1 MIILYEFTMKNLA
14 RIAFS
19 IFLLVAL
26 VYFSSIYYFHSSY
39 PQTKWN
45 WTQIDAN
52 EVSFPKNFIWGTAT
66 AAHQIEG
73 NNENTN
79 WGEWEKQPGKI
90 KNGSNA
96 VKAVDGWNR
105 AKDDVK
111 LMKDLGVNSYRF
123 SLAWNKI
130 EPEKGKI
137 NDDALK
143 HYDDLINELKA
154 NNIEPMI
161 TLHHFTHPIW
171 FEQLGAFEKEENI
184 KHFVEFSKLVFA
196 RYNNRVKF
204 WVTLNEPNVFVT
216 SAYFNTVFPPGSS
229 NSKLGGEVL
238 KNMLKAH
245 VEVYRVLKSEPFAV
259 ANGLRQNSNITNSKV
274 KPSATADGSDIQI
287 GLATSIFQFEPYRRW
302 HLGDWA
308 IARSSDAI
316 FNETILGF
324 FRTGTLSYSVPLDTS
339 FVYTDLDAPNT
350 LDFIGVNYY
359 SHFAYKFDFDFKKA
373 TQSIAVEGEEMTDMP
388 YTIYTEG
395 IYRAIEDAAKLKKPI
410 IITENGIA
418 DSKDDRRGK
427 YIKQSLYAVSKAIKD
442 GYDVRGY
449 YYWSLMDNFEWAE
462 GYTQKFGLY
471 EVDLQTQERKL
482 REGSKAFVDA
492 IKSSSEKNK

>member
-1 MIILYEFTMKNLA
+1 MKRLLKVFISLLVTVAIAYVAGILY
-14 RIAFS
+14 
-19 IFLLVAL
+19 
-26 VYFSSIYYFHSSY
+26 FHVTH
-39 PQTKWN
+39 PQTKWD
-45 WTQIDAN
+45 WTKIDAN
-52 EVSFPKNFIWGTAT
+52 DVSFPKDFIWGTAT

-79 WGEWEKQPGKI
+79 WGEWDKDSTHI
-90 KNGSNA
+90 KDKSNA
-96 VKAVDGWNR
+96 KVAVDGWNR

-130 EPEKGKI
+130 EPEHG
-137 NDDALK
+137 NVNEDALK

-184 KHFVEFSKLVFA
+184 KYFVEFSKLVFA
-196 RYNNRVKF
+196 RYQDRVKF

-216 SAYFNTVFPPGSS
+216 SAYFNTVFPPGKSD
-229 NSKLGGEVL
+229 SKLGGEVL

-245 VEVYRVLKSEPFAV
+245 VQVYQELKKID
-259 ANGLRQNSNITNSKV
+259 NSS
-274 KPSATADGSDIQI
+274 QI

-324 FRTGTLSYSVPLDTS
+324 FRTGTLNFSVPLDTN

-350 LDFIGVNYY
+350 LDFVGVNYY

-373 TQSIAVEGEEMTDMP
+373 TQSIAVPDEEPTDMP

-418 DSKDDRRGK
+418 DAKDDRRGK

-482 REGSKAFVDA
+482 REGSKVFVET
-492 IKSSSEKNK
+492 ISRSR

>member
-1 MIILYEFTMKNLA
+1 MKTIFKIILSFLV
-14 RIAFS
+14 IAA
-19 IFLLVAL
+19 IA
-26 VYFSSIYYFHSSY
+26 YFAAILYFHFTY
-39 PQTKWN
+39 PQDSWD
-45 WTQIDAN
+45 WSQIDTN
-52 EVSFPKNFIWGTAT
+52 NVNFPKNFIWGTAT

-79 WGEWEKQPGKI
+79 WGEWEKDSAHIKDKSNSKI
-90 KNGSNA
+90 
-96 VKAVDGWNR
+96 AVDGWNLY
-105 AKDDVK
+105 KDDVK
-111 LMKDLGVNSYRF
+111 LMKNLGVNSYRF

-130 EPEKGKI
+130 EPEHGKI
-137 NDDALK
+137 NEAALQ
-143 HYDDLINELKA
+143 HYDDLINELKV

-184 KHFVEFSKLVFA
+184 RYFVEFSKLVFN
-196 RYNNRVKF
+196 RYSDRVKF

-216 SAYFNTVFPPGSS
+216 SAYFNTVFPPGNS
-229 NSKLGGEVL
+229 NAKLGGEVL

-245 VEVYRVLKSEPFAV
+245 VQVYKALKGQEIRDEGQV
-259 ANGLRQNSNITNSKV
+259 
-274 KPSATADGSDIQI
+274 QI
-287 GLATSIFQFEPYRRW
+287 GLATSIFQFEPMRRW

-324 FRTGTLSYSVPLDTS
+324 FRTGTMNFNVPLDTS
-339 FVYTDLDAPNT
+339 FVYTDLDAPKT
-350 LDFIGVNYY
+350 LDFIGINYY

-373 TQSIAVEGEEMTDMP
+373 TQSLAVEGEEPTDMP

-395 IYRAIEDAAKLKKPI
+395 IYRAIRDVSTLKKPI

-418 DSKDDRRGK
+418 DAKDDRRGN
-427 YIKQSLYAVSKAIKD
+427 YIKKSLYAVSKAIED
-442 GYDVRGY
+442 GYNVRGY

-471 EVDLQTQERKL
+471 EVNLQTQERKL
-482 REGSKAFVDA
+482 REGSKAFIEIID
-492 IKSSSEKNK
+492 KSK

>member
-1 MIILYEFTMKNLA
+1 MKTFIKLV
-14 RIAFS
+14 IS
-19 IFLLVAL
+19 LLVIAAIA
-26 VYFSSIYYFHSSY
+26 YISGIAYFHFTY
-39 PQTKWN
+39 PQTKWD
-45 WTQIDAN
+45 WSQINVSD
-52 EVSFPKNFIWGTAT
+52 VSFPKDFIWGTAT

-79 WGEWEKQPGKI
+79 WGEWEKQPRKI
-90 KNGSNA
+90 KDGSNA

-130 EPEKGKI
+130 EPVHGKI
-137 NDDALK
+137 NEDALQ
-143 HYDDLINELKA
+143 HYDDLINELKT

-161 TLHHFTHPIW
+161 TLHHFTHPLW

-184 KHFVEFSKLVFA
+184 KYFVEFSKLVFN
-196 RYNNRVKF
+196 RYRNRVKF

-216 SAYFNTVFPPGSS
+216 SAYFNTQFPPGNS

-245 VEVYRVLKSEPFAV
+245 VEVYQALKNDRFSV
-259 ANGLRQNSNITNSKV
+259 
-274 KPSATADGSDIQI
+274 ADGQETKDQKPKTEVQI
-287 GLATSIFQFEPYRRW
+287 GLAASIFQFEPMRRW

-308 IARSSDAI
+308 IARTSSNI
-316 FNETILGF
+316 FNETVLGF
-324 FRTGTLSYSVPLDTS
+324 FRTGTMNFSVPLDTS
-339 FVYTDLDAPNT
+339 LVYTDSDAPQT
-350 LDFIGVNYY
+350 LDFIGINYY

-373 TQSIAVEGEEMTDMP
+373 TNSLPVPNEEMTDMP

-418 DSKDDRRGK
+418 DAKDDRRGN
-427 YIKQSLYAVSKAIKD
+427 YINSSLYAVSKAIKD
-442 GYDVRGY
+442 GYDIRGY
-449 YYWSLMDNFEWAE
+449 YYWSLIDNFEWAE

-471 EVDLQTQERKL
+471 EVDLQTNERKL
-482 REGSKAFVDA
+482 REGSKAFVE
-492 IKSSSEKNK
+492 IINKNR

>member
-1 MIILYEFTMKNLA
+1 MKKLLKIIGSLLIFFSLLYFA
-14 RIAFS
+14 AIA
-19 IFLLVAL
+19 
-26 VYFSSIYYFHSSY
+26 YFHFSY
-39 PQTKWN
+39 PQTKWD
-45 WTQIDAN
+45 WSKIDTN

-79 WGEWEKQPGKI
+79 WGEWEKIAGKI
-90 KNGSNA
+90 KDGSNA
-96 VKAVDGWNR
+96 IKAVDGWNR

-137 NDDALK
+137 NENALK

-154 NNIEPMI
+154 NYIEPMI
-161 TLHHFTHPIW
+161 TLHHFTHPRW

-184 KHFVEFSKLVFA
+184 KYFVEFSKLVFA
-196 RYNNRVKF
+196 RYNDQVKF

-216 SAYFNTVFPPGSS
+216 SAYFNTVFPPGNS
-229 NSKLGGEVL
+229 NAKIGGEVL
-238 KNMLKAH
+238 KNMLKGH
-245 VEVYRVLKSEPFAV
+245 VEVFRELKKI
-259 ANGLRQNSNITNSKV
+259 NNSS
-274 KPSATADGSDIQI
+274 QI
-287 GLATSIFQFEPYRRW
+287 GLATSIFQFEPYRRR

-324 FRTGTLSYSVPLDTS
+324 FRTGTLNFSVPLDTS
-339 FVYTDLDAPNT
+339 YVYTDSDAPNT

-373 TQSIAVEGEEMTDMP
+373 TQSIAVEGEDMTDMP

-395 IYRAIEDAAKLKKPI
+395 IYRAIEDASKLKKPI

-418 DSKDDRRGK
+418 DAKDDRRGK

-482 REGSKAFVDA
+482 REGSKAFVE
-492 IKSSSEKNK
+492 IINRKSK